1 MTEKRKKK
9 HETQE
14 QASEKEWL
22 KLSHMKREREL
33 YSYYITQNGDGSQ
46 EPHTLCVAG
55 AGELRDYEIKN
66 AASSLHSDQIYQSS
80 HSPSQSSYLT
90 DFHTCS

>member
-22 KLSHMKREREL
+22 KLSHMKRERERVILLL
-33 YSYYITQNGDGSQ
+33 Y
-46 EPHTLCVAG
+46 
-55 AGELRDYEIKN
+55 N
-66 AASSLHSDQIYQSS
+66 AEWRWKQRFVCFFTRIHLFI
-80 HSPSQSSYLT
+80 
-90 DFHTCS
+90 